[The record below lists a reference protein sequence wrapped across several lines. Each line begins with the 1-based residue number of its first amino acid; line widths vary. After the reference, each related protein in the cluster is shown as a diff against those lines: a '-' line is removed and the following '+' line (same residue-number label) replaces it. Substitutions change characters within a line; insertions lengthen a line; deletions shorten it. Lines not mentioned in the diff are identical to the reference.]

1 MSTKTQL
8 WTDTF
13 LDARRLRADP
23 LADAKAVAQARATG
37 TAQAPGD
44 FFGIWAVVSIYS
56 KLYSTDVAFPAHQS
70 HLAIGSLS
78 P

>member
-37 TAQAPGD
+37 TAQTPGD
-44 FFGIWAVVSIYS
+44 FSGVWAVGRNVLKHEPICH
-56 KLYSTDVAFPAHQS
+56 FR
-70 HLAIGSLS
+70 
-78 P
+78 